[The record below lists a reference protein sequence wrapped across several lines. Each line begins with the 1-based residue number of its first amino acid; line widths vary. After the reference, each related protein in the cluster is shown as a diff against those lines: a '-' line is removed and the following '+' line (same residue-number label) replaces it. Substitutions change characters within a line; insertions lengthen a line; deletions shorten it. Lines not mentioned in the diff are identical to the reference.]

1 MNGKKLLFKYPNSDR
16 GGEGEASMD
25 IGAYFELL
33 KYILMTATLVVL
45 VLIFLYVLYGKEEKE
60 T

>member
-1 MNGKKLLFKYPNSDR
+1 
-16 GGEGEASMD
+16 MD
-25 IGAYFELL
+25 IGSYFEVL

-45 VLIFLYVLYGKEEKE
+45 VLIFLYVLYGKDEKE